1 MESGE
6 FISGN
11 DTPQDEA
18 AQDNAEPIEGEV
30 IYGDDEALNDDDDDD
45 FQTLERN
52 DSTRNIII
60 AVVILLFLICCCC
73 FLFVTV
79 ILAVFWPEIG
89 QGFTYAIPS
98 VARYMLI

>member
-6 FISGN
+6 TISGN

-18 AQDNAEPIEGEV
+18 AQDNTEPIEGEV
-30 IYGDDEALNDDDDDD
+30 IYGDEEALDNDDD
-45 FQTLERN
+45 FQMSERN

-98 VARYMLI
+98 VARYMLV

>member
-6 FISGN
+6 IISGN
-11 DTPQDEA
+11 DTPQDEAA

-30 IYGDDEALNDDDDDD
+30 IYGDDEVLDNDDD
-45 FQTLERN
+45 FQTSERN
-52 DSTRNIII
+52 DSSRNIII

-73 FLFVTV
+73 FLFVMV

-98 VARYMLI
+98 VARYMLV

>member
-6 FISGN
+6 IISGN

-30 IYGDDEALNDDDDDD
+30 IYGDDEALNDDDD

-79 ILAVFWPEIG
+79 ILAVFWPELA
-89 QGFTYAIPS
+89 QGFTYADPS
-98 VARYMLI
+98 IATYILV

>member
-6 FISGN
+6 IISGN

-30 IYGDDEALNDDDDDD
+30 IYGDDEALNDDDD
-45 FQTLERN
+45 FQTSERN

-60 AVVILLFLICCCC
+60 AVVILLLLICCCC

-79 ILAVFWPEIG
+79 ILAVFWPDLAR
-89 QGFTYAIPS
+89 GFTYAIPDIYIGLS
-98 VARYMLI
+98 GL